1 MQSSIKCTYHHGT
14 SSVVVKPVAAQ
25 ESEWEV
31 HAAHGST
38 TTTIVTCECAVRRQT
53 ICTSEV
59 RTYASIPF
67 RRASCA
73 GFEHSGVRHAEG
85 ISIEL

>member
-1 MQSSIKCTYHHGT
+1 MVGKGLMQSSMKCTYHHGT
-14 SSVVVKPVAAQ
+14 SSIVVKPVAAQ

-53 ICTSEV
+53 ICTSEA
-59 RTYASIPF
+59 RTYIRMCKYSIQKSMLC
-67 RRASCA
+67 R
-73 GFEHSGVRHAEG
+73 
-85 ISIEL
+85 I